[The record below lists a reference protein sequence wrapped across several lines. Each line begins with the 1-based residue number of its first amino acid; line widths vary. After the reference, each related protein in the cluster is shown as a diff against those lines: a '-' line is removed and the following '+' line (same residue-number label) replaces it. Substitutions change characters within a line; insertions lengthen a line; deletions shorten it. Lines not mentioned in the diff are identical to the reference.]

1 MKRTNTTI
9 NMKYKYLSDDELHI
23 LENELLQF
31 LVVNGIDGSEW
42 QRLNDNEPEKAMEL
56 VGLFSDIVWQHS
68 LEKAEYGDIITDKQY
83 LIFRFSEK
91 ETAMFGLQSK
101 VPIHASGF
109 TDFVKQLK
117 SNPNQVELIHQTKT
131 YKLSREEEIFA
142 MMNNGLLLCDK
153 ANFDFLKN
161 LYNNA

>member
-9 NMKYKYLSDDELHI
+9 SMKYKFLSDDELQI

-31 LVVNGIDGSEW
+31 LVIHGIDGSEW
-42 QRLNDNEPEKAMEL
+42 QKINDHEPEKALEL
-56 VGLFSDIVWQHS
+56 VGLFSDIVWQRS
-68 LEKAEYGDIITDKQY
+68 LEKAEFGDIITDKQY

-91 ETAMFGLQSK
+91 EVTLFGIQSK
-101 VPIHASGF
+101 VPINASSF

-117 SNPNQVELIHQTKT
+117 FNPNQVELMHQIKT